1 MVHKGA
7 YALIQLSNGYAKDVI
22 DLVKRLPVVRS
33 VEAIRG
39 PYQLIATL
47 ATEDATALQ
56 RIDGVERVVTAVP
69 AARKRGAARRL
80 DQGVLELEPRSREIV
95 DSRLCEMPA

>member
-7 YALIQLSNGYAKDVI
+7 YALIQLSNGYAKEVI
-22 DLVKRLPVVRS
+22 DLVKRLPIVRS

-39 PYQLIATL
+39 PYQLIARL
-47 ATEDATALQ
+47 AVDDATPLE

-69 AARKRGAARRL
+69 AARAPTSARRL
-80 DQGVLELEPRSREIV
+80 NRDVIELEPKLNETAG
-95 DSRLCEMPA
+95 RLCGMPA

>member
-22 DLVKRLPVVRS
+22 DLMKRLPIVRS
-33 VEAIRG
+33 VEAVRG

-56 RIDGVERVVTAVP
+56 RIEGVERVVTAVP
-69 AARKRGAARRL
+69 AARKRRTRRL
-80 DQGVLELEPRSREIV
+80 EQAVLELEPRSREV
-95 DSRLCEMPA
+95 ADHRLCGMPA